1 MQLDGRVAIVTGASQ
16 GIGRT
21 IAEALAR
28 ENASLVIV
36 ARNMDKLEE
45 VAAELTEA
53 GQRVCVCVADVSV
66 EADAIRMVQT
76 SVDQFGQLDI
86 LVNNAGIAGPVAAVE
101 EIDLAGWQECINT
114 NLTGAWLC
122 CREAARVM
130 KPAGSGRIINISS
143 ISGKRPLA
151 QRTPYCASKMGLVG
165 LTRALAAELG
175 AANVNVNCISPGAVM
190 SPRLELLADKASM
203 PLDQFLE
210 RIAAGAALGRVGE
223 AVDIAEMCV
232 FLASHT
238 GRNITGQDFTIDAG
252 TYMG

>member
-76 SVDQFGQLDI
+76 SVDQFGQLVQA
-86 LVNNAGIAGPVAAVE
+86 L
-101 EIDLAGWQECINT
+101 
-114 NLTGAWLC
+114 GAPPGQ
-122 CREAARVM
+122 RDAR
-130 KPAGSGRIINISS
+130 AGSAGRREVRSF
-143 ISGKRPLA
+143 GAPRRA
-151 QRTPYCASKMGLVG
+151 VRGL
-165 LTRALAAELG
+165 R
-175 AANVNVNCISPGAVM
+175 
-190 SPRLELLADKASM
+190 
-203 PLDQFLE
+203 
-210 RIAAGAALGRVGE
+210 
-223 AVDIAEMCV
+223 
-232 FLASHT
+232 
-238 GRNITGQDFTIDAG
+238 
-252 TYMG
+252 